1 MSVSGDRFR
10 LDGQVA
16 LVTGSGRGL
25 GRAIAER
32 LAEQGAHVAIHD
44 IDTLA
49 PAEFGEATNLDEVVE
64 QITKHGGKAVAV
76 TGDVADEAAVT
87 AMVERAQSA
96 LGPISILVNC
106 AGGDIAARGGKPN
119 PNDALGIPIEDV
131 RSMID
136 RNLIGTMLVCRAVCP
151 GMRERGTGTVVNIS
165 STAGQVGV
173 GNGVIYAVA
182 KAGVLHWTR
191 CLAQELRPYGVRVN
205 AVSPGPTMTARFLAT
220 RQTDPEKRDES
231 VRLDRYGLPIE
242 IADAVAF
249 LSSEAGRFISGQLL
263 RVDGGLQLF
272 AG

>member
-1 MSVSGDRFR
+1 MSVSRDRFR

-25 GRAIAER
+25 GRAIADR
-32 LAEQGAHVAIHD
+32 LAEQGAAVAVHD
-44 IDTLA
+44 INAEA
-49 PAEFGEATNLDEVVE
+49 PAEFGEAANLDAVAAEVAR
-64 QITKHGGKAVAV
+64 HGRKVVAV
-76 TGDVADEAAVT
+76 TGDIADEAAV
-87 AMVERAQSA
+87 AALVERAQAA
-96 LGPISILVNC
+96 LGPIGILVNC
-106 AGGDIAARGGKPN
+106 AGGDIAARGGKPR

-131 RSMID
+131 RSMLD

-151 GMRERGTGTVVNIS
+151 HMRERGTGAVVNIS

-173 GNGVIYAVA
+173 GDGVIYAVA

-191 CLAQELRPYGVRVN
+191 CLAVELRPHGVRVN

-220 RQTDPEKRDES
+220 RPTDPARRDES

-249 LSSEAGRFISGQLL
+249 LCSEAGRFISGQLL
-263 RVDGGLQLF
+263 RVDGGSQLF